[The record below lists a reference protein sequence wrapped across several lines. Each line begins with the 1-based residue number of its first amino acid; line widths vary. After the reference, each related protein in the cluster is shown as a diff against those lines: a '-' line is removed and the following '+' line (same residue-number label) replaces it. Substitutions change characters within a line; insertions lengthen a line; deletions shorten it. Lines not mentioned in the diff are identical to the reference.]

1 MEALSG
7 SVADL
12 LQTSRALYSSV
23 SSILSSS
30 SSSATTAIRSS
41 AYFLSATLKQRVLP
55 HAHASTDIS
64 RRF

>member
-23 SSILSSS
+23 SSIFSS